1 MTSPHRPGSHSPSI
15 VCAACPPRQ
24 AGPRMLTDAQFAAVK
39 AEALRAGL
47 GDAELAG
54 LAIGCPVHGNAA
66 MDWEPSTSEVFCY
79 LTH

>member
-1 MTSPHRPGSHSPSI
+1 MTETTVTS
-15 VCAACPPRQ
+15 
-24 AGPRMLTDAQFAAVK
+24 PRMLTDAQFSAVK
-39 AEALRAGL
+39 AEALAAGL

-66 MDWEPSTSEVFCY
+66 MDWDNGEVFCY